1 MKSHRIL
8 VQVNTSFDFY
18 ILTALVR
25 DKRNTAPC
33 DLLIPFCLLNKI
45 PKYYLDA
52 YKEIDSFEPKLKN
65 LLSFRSIVSTL
76 RLSRWAR
83 KRKNNYTLVLLGSYR
98 DAVTSLLAKWFHNR
112 ARLITIKQGVDRASS
127 NYFRVRSLRYLH
139 DCVYYS
145 LFGYSAFYFERL
157 NQEDESGSYI
167 FDRPVWKSDPFDASK
182 DVFTI
187 GKGAKS
193 GESQFV
199 YPNLSLF
206 SNGKQDTRS
215 GVLVI
220 GERTPMTPS
229 WNSSQD
235 RLLNQAFSIIMQE
248 SIGQPIFL
256 RARKNLTNIGFYK
269 SLNPVFLDPEQPYDD
284 QLLQL
289 NPRIVVSVKST
300 AVKISSFYGFDSYL
314 LYPSLNFRKNEV
326 EHLKYLFE
334 GGSAIN
340 YVTDLEEFRKLIS
353 DTGHPPPPVEKYTS
367 AMNQSFYD
375 RLNESRA

>member
-1 MKSHRIL
+1 M
-8 VQVNTSFDFY
+8 
-18 ILTALVR
+18 R

-353 DTGHPPPPVEKYTS
+353 DTGHPPVEKYTS